1 MRQFKAI
8 AAKVANSTALR
19 FKTGK
24 APGIPRHTGQTFVLG
39 AAPKRVEQE
48 QNIFDAVKS

>member
-8 AAKVANSTALR
+8 AASVANSTAFR
-19 FKTGK
+19 FSTGK
-24 APGIPRHTGQTFVLG
+24 APGIPRQTGQTFVLG

-48 QNIFDAVKS
+48 QKIFDAVSN